1 MSDDMDRLLSPRSE
15 RIGQGT
21 SVEQSRAAA
30 SVLVAAELA
39 NRFPRDVEACMAEIT
54 AACSGIAFAEAAEYA
69 LPTGGEIVIGPS
81 VDLARALALA
91 WGHVDHGIV
100 ELLRDDKHGQS
111 EMLAYAWEVGRNVRS
126 SRTFIVPHAVDTKSG
141 PKSLTRMTAITN
153 QNNAVAA
160 RQLREVIFSV
170 LPQWMTEQAS
180 DMCRATVAADIE
192 SAREKLDRAVAA
204 FDTRGVPVRALE
216 GWLGKERNPKL
227 RAKWTTRDEAKL
239 LALFRSINSGMV
251 TVEETFPGV
260 RGRTP
265 IAPADL
271 PAARPASVPAQDPND
286 VDPTSPD
293 YQGGD
298 MRTDGNEND

>member
-1 MSDDMDRLLSPRSE
+1 MSDDMDRLLAPTSG

-39 NRFPRDVEACMAEIT
+39 ARFPRDVNACMTEIREACSRLT
-54 AACSGIAFAEAAEYA
+54 FAEHAEYA
-69 LPTGGEIVIGPS
+69 LPQSGDVVIGPS
-81 VDLARALALA
+81 VDLARGLALA

-126 SRTFIVPHAVDTKSG
+126 SRTFIVPHAIDTSRG

-170 LPQWMTEQAS
+170 LPQWLTEEAQ
-180 DMCRATVAADIE
+180 DMCRATVAANIDQARD
-192 SAREKLDRAVAA
+192 SADRAVTA
-204 FDTRGVPVRALE
+204 FDGIGVPVLALE
-216 GWLGKERNPKL
+216 TWLGKESNPKP
-227 RAKWTTRDEAKL
+227 RGKWTTRDLAKL
-239 LALFRSINSGMV
+239 QAVLRSINAGMV
-251 TVEETFPGV
+251 TAEETFPGV
-260 RGRTP
+260 RSRQP
-265 IAPADL
+265 ARVADL
-271 PAARPASVPAQDPND
+271 PAADRPVPAEP
-286 VDPTSPD
+286 DPTDPD
-293 YQGGD
+293 YRGAD
-298 MRTDGNEND
+298 MTNGTENA